1 MLEVQEKLGI
11 SYIYVGQHLGIIKHI
26 SDQMLVIDQG
36 QMIEY
41 GTTRKLLS
49 QPKADITRRLVES
62 YFGKILDSS
71 AWDTPYQD

>member
-1 MLEVQEKLGI
+1 
-11 SYIYVGQHLGIIKHI
+11 
-26 SDQMLVIDQG
+26 MLVIDQG

-41 GTTRKLLS
+41 GATRKLLS

-71 AWDTPYQD
+71 AWDTPSQD